1 MKKHTKNEVLNQK
14 IDFSDEN
21 FKIFVKK
28 QLSTVQERAF
38 HEEIEIKYFYEG
50 ESALMINSDSFIA
63 KPGDI
68 AIVNPF
74 EVHTTANIDKYNGKY
89 YVILIGL
96 DILKDFAGGILDLR
110 QEFLAKG
117 TKINNFIK
125 ADNRLQEIILKI
137 VEEMNDKKEHY
148 RLVVQN
154 LISEFFIVLLRGYQ
168 NKDFPKNMASEYVK
182 RVEFIAPALA
192 YVHNNYRKRITIEEL
207 ASLCNVT
214 KYHFCRE
221 FKRAMGVTAVQY
233 IMNYR
238 VDLAEIMLK
247 GTNNSVAEIAWQCG
261 FEDESY
267 FCRCYK
273 KLKGVPPKKMR
284 KIEKN

>member
-1 MKKHTKNEVLNQK
+1 MKERKKSEVVNQK

-28 QLSTVQERAF
+28 QSSTVQEKAF

-50 ESALMINSDSFIA
+50 ESALMINSESFIA

-68 AIVNPF
+68 VIVNPF
-74 EVHTTANIDKYNGKY
+74 EVHTTVNIDKYNGKY

-96 DILKDFAGGILDLR
+96 DILKDLNNGFFDLR

-117 TKINNFIK
+117 AKINNFIK
-125 ADNRLQEIILKI
+125 ADKRLQEIILKI
-137 VEEMNDKKEHY
+137 VEEMNEQKENY

-154 LISEFFIVLLRGYQ
+154 LISEFFIVLLRNYQ
-168 NKDFPKNMASEYVK
+168 NQNFPKSMASEHVK

-192 YVHNNYRKRITIEEL
+192 YVHNNYKKRITIEEL
-207 ASLCNVT
+207 ATLCNVT
-214 KYHFCRE
+214 KYHFCRS

-233 IMNYR
+233 IMGYR

-273 KLKGVPPKKMR
+273 KIKGVPPKKG
-284 KIEKN
+284 KTA